1 MFTPFISVGIDIGC
15 DSSYMS
21 IALPNQTFSGKPF
34 KIVHANVNSL
44 EKAVS
49 VIKEAEELHSM
60 KARIVM
66 ESTGMY
72 HYPLFCYLRDKGLCV
87 AVINPIISKNNTNMN
102 IRKVSNDKFDS
113 KKLALIG
120 LKPDLKVSI
129 VPPEAVLDLRN
140 LVREYYNLMDS
151 RVAYVNKLSGI
162 LKVSFPQYAST
173 FSKNTT
179 QTSLALLEMFQS
191 PAEFLAAGEDVIVGV
206 IRKTARFGEAYA
218 KAKYQAIVEAANK
231 ANAFGHFVS
240 SNSVQIRLCVSF
252 IKKYDEEIAEILSLI
267 REHVKQHEDEDFV
280 RQIRLIESIPGAGF
294 LTAVTVIA
302 EIGDFSAFK
311 SPKQLFA
318 YFGLDPAVKQSG
330 KFVGTYVKMSKRG
343 SAVARRAIH
352 RIALVGIGVNRKG
365 VANNHVLRDGYLAKC
380 KSKPKMVALGVAM
393 HKVCNI
399 IFAILRDNKE
409 FCIVTPEE
417 HIANYQAAKSAA

>member
-1 MFTPFISVGIDIGC
+1 V
-15 DSSYMS
+15 
-21 IALPNQTFSGKPF
+21 
-34 KIVHANVNSL
+34 
-44 EKAVS
+44 
-49 VIKEAEELHSM
+49 
-60 KARIVM
+60 
-66 ESTGMY
+66 
-72 HYPLFCYLRDKGLCV
+72 
-87 AVINPIISKNNTNMN
+87 VINPIISKNSTNMN
-102 IRKVSNDKFDS
+102 IRKVHNDRFDS

-129 VPPEAVLDLRN
+129 VPLEAVLDLRN

-162 LKVSFPQYAST
+162 LKVSFPQYSSV

-191 PAEFLAAGEDVIVGV
+191 PAEFLAAEEGVIIGV

-231 ANAFGHFVS
+231 ANVFGHFVS
-240 SNSVQIRLCVSF
+240 SNGVQIRTCVSF
-252 IKKYDEEIAEILSLI
+252 IKKYDDEIAGILSLI
-267 REHVKQHEDEDFV
+267 REHVKRHDGEDFV

-294 LTAVTVIA
+294 LTAATVIA

-330 KFVGTYVKMSKRG
+330 KFVGTQVKMSKRG
-343 SAVARRAIH
+343 SAIARCAIY
-352 RIALVGIGVNRKG
+352 RIAVVGIGVNRKG
-365 VANNHVLRDGYLAKC
+365 VANNRVLRDCYLNKC
-380 KSKPKMVALGVAM
+380 KSKPKMVAIGVAM

-409 FCIVTPEE
+409 FRIIAPEE
-417 HIANYQAAKSAA
+417 HLANYQTTKLVA